1 MKDTSF
7 DFAASLGRAVHDA
20 RLSNPEA
27 ARVFAVAF
35 GMYVIKVGL
44 SESDAKAQEF
54 LEHFMQELSV
64 IVPGVTVTIQRTVPP

>member
-27 ARVFAVAF
+27 AKVFASAFSMYVLKVGMTEGEEQAVAF
-35 GMYVIKVGL
+35 C
-44 SESDAKAQEF
+44 
-54 LEHFMQELSV
+54 EHFMQQLSV
-64 IVPGVTVTIQRTVPP
+64 MVPGVTVTIQRTVPP